1 MKMIQS
7 IKFDLKLR
15 FIYTTN
21 MFTSTTD
28 EVRNK
33 HVLILNNELNNTKLS
48 RQIEK
53 HIYNTTI
60 QSSKQKHIVR
70 KWDNFLFKELYV
82 SKIRSFYSNI
92 CKTSYVKNPDFKDK
106 ILTGEILPKDIGN
119 LSVYDVYPDNWSEL
133 LDKKIKRDKLKYE
146 MKPQA
151 MTDQFKCRK
160 CGSRSCS
167 YYEVQTRSADE
178 PMTQFI
184 SCLDCGNRWKQ

>member
-1 MKMIQS
+1 MIQS

>member
-1 MKMIQS
+1 
-7 IKFDLKLR
+7 
-15 FIYTTN
+15 